1 MGRTHPGTGE
11 KCEEELPWTDPSV
24 LLPVW
29 GGSDS
34 VKDGG
39 VGNKGKKRWAWEE
52 GG

>member
-11 KCEEELPWTDPSV
+11 KCEELPWTDPSI